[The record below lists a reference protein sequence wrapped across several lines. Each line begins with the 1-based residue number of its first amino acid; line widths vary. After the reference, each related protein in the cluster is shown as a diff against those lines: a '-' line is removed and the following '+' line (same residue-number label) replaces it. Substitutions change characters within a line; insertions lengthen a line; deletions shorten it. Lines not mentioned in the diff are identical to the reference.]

1 MNLINNKYKLIKKI
15 GSGSF
20 GTIFEGVNSRTNEK
34 VAIKIELISNE
45 LKLLKYETNIYKI
58 LGNISGVPKIKWYGK
73 DQTYYYMVI
82 DLLGDSLEKILEVS
96 GPFKMKSI
104 LQIGIN
110 VLNILM
116 NIHGKGFIHRDIK
129 PENFLLTI
137 NTPKKLYIIDFGI
150 SKPFLINDKHI
161 ESKMT
166 HQFIGTQNFASINT
180 HEFYEQ
186 SRRDDL
192 ESLAYMLICF
202 YFGKLEWMNCNIT
215 FSNRDEENIFV
226 KNKKKD
232 LVNNENIPK
241 ILMDYYKSV
250 LILGFYEKPD
260 YNKFIEIF
268 TNELN
273 NL

>member
-20 GTIFEGVNSRTNEK
+20 GTIFEGENIRTNEK
-34 VAIKIELISNE
+34 VAIKVELISNE

-58 LGNISGVPKIKWYGK
+58 LGNIHGVPKIKWYGK
-73 DQTYYYMVI
+73 DQTYYYMVM
-82 DLLGDSLEKILEVS
+82 DLLGDSLEKILELS
-96 GPFKMKSI
+96 GCFKMKTV

-116 NIHGKGFIHRDIK
+116 NIHDKGFIHRDIK

-137 NTPKKLYIIDFGI
+137 PRPKKLYIIDFGI
-150 SKPFLINDKHI
+150 SKPFIINDKHI
-161 ESKMT
+161 EPKMT

-180 HEFYEQ
+180 HEFNEQ

-202 YFGKLEWMNCNIT
+202 YFGKLEWMNTDIN

-250 LILGFYEKPD
+250 LILGFDEKPD
-260 YNKFIEIF
+260 YNKFIKTF
-268 TNELN
+268 TNELEK
-273 NL
+273 L

>member
-1 MNLINNKYKLIKKI
+1 MSLINNKYKIIKII

-20 GTIFEGVNSRTNEK
+20 GTIFKGENIRTNEK
-34 VAIKIELISNE
+34 VAIKVELISNE

-73 DQTYYYMVI
+73 DNTYYYMVL
-82 DLLGDSLEKILEVS
+82 DLLGDSLEKILELS
-96 GPFKMKSI
+96 GCFKMKTV

-137 NTPKKLYIIDFGI
+137 TRPKKLYIIDFGI
-150 SKPFLINDKHI
+150 SKPFIINDKHI
-161 ESKMT
+161 EPKMT

-202 YFGKLEWMNCNIT
+202 YFGKLEWMNSNII

-250 LILGFYEKPD
+250 LTLGFDEKPD
-260 YNKFIEIF
+260 YSKFIKTF
-268 TNELN
+268 TNELE